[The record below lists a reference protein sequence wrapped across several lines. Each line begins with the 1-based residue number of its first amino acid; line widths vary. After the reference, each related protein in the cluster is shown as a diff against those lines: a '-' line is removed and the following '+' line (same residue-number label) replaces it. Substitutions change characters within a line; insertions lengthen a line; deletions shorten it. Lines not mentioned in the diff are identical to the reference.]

1 MNQRELIAEN
11 LAKEI
16 YKEIS
21 TIKRTE
27 NNKEIIR
34 HYINNMVEDLDFE
47 VCDAKNEK
55 E

>member
-1 MNQRELIAEN
+1 MNQRQLIAEN
-11 LAKEI
+11 LSKEI
-16 YKEIS
+16 YKSIS

-34 HYINNMVEDLDFE
+34 HYISNMVEALDFE
-47 VCDAKNEK
+47 VCDAKSEK